1 VTVRE
6 PTQEASAN
14 GSRASSARSS
24 SRKRSREAALQVLY
38 AVDLA
43 QGTADSDARVL
54 AAEAFENAAA
64 HLELPPSARTFSL
77 ELVSG
82 VTEHR
87 TKLDTLIGAQATRWR
102 IERMAAVDRNILRL
116 AAYET
121 VYTDTPTAV
130 VIDQA
135 VDLAR
140 RFGGERSSGFV
151 NGILDAVARA
161 VRGEDG

>member
-1 VTVRE
+1 VTSAA
-6 PTQEASAN
+6 PAS
-14 GSRASSARSS
+14 RR
-24 SRKRSREAALQVLY
+24 RSREAALQVLY

-43 QGTADSDARVL
+43 EGADTGDGRVL

-64 HLELPPSARTFSL
+64 HLELPPAARAFAL

-87 TKLDTLIGAQATRWR
+87 EKLDQLVGAHATRWR

-135 VDLAR
+135 VDLAS

-151 NGILDAVARA
+151 NGILDALARA
-161 VRGEDG
+161 VRGDGG